1 MPSMRTPF
9 SSQPNKL
16 HNKKGSLLSQDM
28 PISVRDDSDD
38 SDGNPKER
46 YPGYVNHPIRH
57 IVLDN
62 FINIPAD
69 TASVLRT
76 ELQTQDN
83 KLRDELIYNP

>member
-1 MPSMRTPF
+1 MRTPF
-9 SSQPNKL
+9 PGQTGKL
-16 HNKKGSLLSQDM
+16 HTKKGSLLSQDM
-28 PISVRDDSDD
+28 PISIGDDSDD

-46 YPGYVNHPIRH
+46 YPNYGKNPIRS

-76 ELQTQDN
+76 ELQTQGN